1 MEGVLKTTLWSYHLL
16 PLLVS
21 LGPPELWREATKKP
35 RYSTHGP
42 EWLRPH
48 HTHSFRRLTQ
58 HLVIKNCFHKS
69 KLQLAQKKIFRGPQT
84 SSYRLFI

>member
-42 EWLRPH
+42 EWLRPP
-48 HTHSFRRLTQ
+48 HTLIQKVDTASGD
-58 HLVIKNCFHKS
+58 K
-69 KLQLAQKKIFRGPQT
+69 KLFP
-84 SSYRLFI
+84 